1 MKKTI
6 ILIAVALL
14 NTAAFAQTTW
24 NNDKMHSKVQFTITH
39 LAVSDV
45 DGEFKDL
52 ALKEDLGVKEVQARA
67 ERILSE
73 GDIQL
78 PTGLLTEAEGQL
90 RPVTRSAREIL
101 QEADQDLSVGAILKK
116 CLTGG

>member
-1 MKKTI
+1 MGDVVKGLEPRPELTGAEQRQLKPPPV
-6 ILIAVALL
+6 IAKADL
-14 NTAAFAQTTW
+14 N
-24 NNDKMHSKVQFTITH
+24 
-39 LAVSDV
+39 L
-45 DGEFKDL
+45 DGEFKGL

-67 ERILSE
+67 ERILAE

-78 PTGLLTEAEGQL
+78 PTGLLTETEGQL

-101 QEADQDLSVGAILKK
+101 QEADQDLSAGAILKK